1 VLLSR
6 RTLLKQAATATALAA
21 SKGAKAKT
29 MRVALIVK
37 AIAFDGFAIFDPR
50 PITSVSEAV
59 FPGRGRDLAAAWK
72 TRQFEYT
79 WLRTLMGSYVDFWQL
94 TDEALTFAGEQ
105 VGLDITPAKRV
116 QLMDEF
122 VNLKAWPDV
131 LPALTALRQAGIRLA
146 FLNNFSKF
154 MLDANVRSAG
164 LEGLFEEH
172 LSTDGVR
179 AYKPDPRA
187 YQMGVDHFR
196 LPPDQIAFAA
206 FGGWDAVGA
215 KKFGYWTYWCNRLGA
230 PEEVLGVNPDATGS
244 GMAELLKLLQVDS
257 IDRAGVPSVA
267 P

>member
-1 VLLSR
+1 MLLSR
-6 RTLLKQAATATALAA
+6 RMLLKQAATATVLVT
-21 SKGAKAKT
+21 SHDTKAKAV
-29 MRVALIVK
+29 RAAPVAK
-37 AIAFDGFAIFDPR
+37 AIVFDGFVIFDPR
-50 PITSVSEAV
+50 PITSMSEAL
-59 FPGRGRDLAAAWK
+59 FSGRGHDLAAAWK

-105 VGLDITPAKRV
+105 VGLVITPAKRV

-122 VNLKAWPDV
+122 INLKAWPDV

-172 LSTDGVR
+172 LSTDDVR

-206 FGGWDAVGA
+206 FGGWDAAGA

-244 GMAELLKLLQVDS
+244 GMAELLKLLEVDN
-257 IDRAGVPSVA
+257 IDRAAVPNVA